1 MMTPCYRDQDS
12 AVSPVVGVMLMLVVT
27 IIIAAVVSA
36 FAGGLSGSQTKTP
49 QATIVADEFHVGG
62 TYDLTNQPNG
72 GFDKYMNGA
81 NQSAGLPVPLEPASG
96 ANDVYIIFEHKGG
109 DPINLANIE
118 MKLSSLQNAA
128 AEGSTV
134 SNANVPLS
142 VTRAESITSYDS
154 LTPGLGNK
162 SSIAG
167 FSKDWSKYL
176 ERYPD
181 HGTII
186 QPGNKFVLHADYVAK
201 YAGTVSVSW
210 LKDDGVYPFTVNAG
224 DVLTYQIIDKA
235 SGRQITSG
243 QIAVP
248 EITG

>member
-1 MMTPCYRDQDS
+1 MKTNCIHNHDS

-36 FAGGLSGSQTKTP
+36 FAGGLGGSQTKTP

-62 TYDLTNQPNG
+62 TYDLYNQTLGFSKATNQH
-72 GFDKYMNGA
+72 
-81 NQSAGLPVPLEPASG
+81 VPAPRTPTSG
-96 ANDVYIIFEHKGG
+96 ATDVYIIFEHKGG

-118 MKLSSLQNAA
+118 IKVSSLQKP
-128 AEGSTV
+128 AEKSTV
-134 SNANVPLS
+134 SNANTPL
-142 VTRAESITSYDS
+142 TNDNASILGDDATGIGDKS
-154 LTPGLGNK
+154 L
-162 SSIAG
+162 IVG
-167 FSKDWSKYL
+167 FSKNWTKYM

-186 QPGNKFVLHADYVAK
+186 QAGGKFVVHADYVANYK
-201 YAGTVSVSW
+201 GTVSVNW
-210 LKDDGVYPFTVNAG
+210 LKNDGTYPFFVNSG
-224 DVLTYQIIDKA
+224 DVLTYQIIDKPT
-235 SGRQITSG
+235 GKMITAG

>member
-1 MMTPCYRDQDS
+1 MSVTCNFRRNS

-36 FAGGLSGSQTKTP
+36 FAGGLGGSQTKTP

-62 TYDLTNQPNG
+62 TYDLTNQTL
-72 GFDKYMNGA
+72 GFSKAA
-81 NQSAGLPVPLEPASG
+81 NQHVPAPRTPSSG
-96 ANDVYIIFEHKGG
+96 ATDVYILFEHKGG

-118 MKLSSLQNAA
+118 LKVSSLQKPAEKSTISNLNTPLTNDNA
-128 AEGSTV
+128 
-134 SNANVPLS
+134 S
-142 VTRAESITSYDS
+142 VLGDDATGIGDKS
-154 LTPGLGNK
+154 L
-162 SSIAG
+162 IAG
-167 FSKDWSKYL
+167 FSKDWSKYM

-186 QPGNKFVLHADYVAK
+186 QPGGKFVVHADYVANYK
-201 YAGTVSVSW
+201 GTVSVNW
-210 LKDDGVYPFTVNAG
+210 LKSDGTYPFFVNSG
-224 DVLTYQIIDKA
+224 DVLTYQIMDKP
-235 SGRQITSG
+235 SGKMITSG

>member
-1 MMTPCYRDQDS
+1 MKICISPHRNS

-36 FAGGLSGSQTKTP
+36 FAGGISGSQTKTP

-62 TYDLTNQPNG
+62 TYDLTNQSE
-72 GFDKYMNGA
+72 GFGKG
-81 NQSAGLPVPLEPASG
+81 VPAPTSDPADP
-96 ANDVYIIFEHKGG
+96 AADVYILFEHKGG

-118 MKLSSLQNAA
+118 LKVSSLQKPAEKSTISNLNTPLTNDNA
-128 AEGSTV
+128 
-134 SNANVPLS
+134 S
-142 VTRAESITSYDS
+142 VLGDDATGIGDKS
-154 LTPGLGNK
+154 L
-162 SSIAG
+162 IAG
-167 FSKDWSKYL
+167 FSKDWSKYM

-186 QPGNKFVLHADYVAK
+186 QPGGKFVVHADYVANYK
-201 YAGTVSVSW
+201 GTVSVNW
-210 LKDDGVYPFTVNAG
+210 LKSDGTYPFFVNSG
-224 DVLTYQIIDKA
+224 DVLTYQIMDKP
-235 SGRQITSG
+235 SGKMITSG

>member
-1 MMTPCYRDQDS
+1 MKTASSYNRSS

-36 FAGGLSGSQTKTP
+36 FAGGISGSQTKTP

-62 TYDLTNQPNG
+62 TYNLDNQTA
-72 GFDKYMNGA
+72 GFGKG
-81 NQSAGLPVPLEPASG
+81 VPAPTSNPADP
-96 ANDVYIIFEHKGG
+96 AADVYILFEHKGG

-118 MKLSSLQNAA
+118 LKVSSLQKP
-128 AEGSTV
+128 AEKSTI
-134 SNANVPLS
+134 SNANTPLTNDNAS
-142 VTRAESITSYDS
+142 VLGGDATGIGDKS
-154 LTPGLGNK
+154 L
-162 SSIAG
+162 IAG
-167 FSKDWSKYL
+167 FSKDWSKYM

-186 QPGNKFVLHADYVAK
+186 QPGGKFVVHADYVANYK
-201 YAGTVSVSW
+201 GTVSVNW
-210 LKDDGVYPFTVNAG
+210 LKNDGTYPFFVNSG
-224 DVLTYQIIDKA
+224 DVLTYQIMDKP
-235 SGRQITSG
+235 SGKMITSG

>member
-1 MMTPCYRDQDS
+1 MKTTCFNNCDS

-36 FAGGLSGSQTKTP
+36 FAGGLGGSQTKTP

-62 TYDLTNQPNG
+62 TYDLTNQ
-72 GFDKYMNGA
+72 
-81 NQSAGLPVPLEPASG
+81 SAGFGKGVPAPRAPNSG
-96 ANDVYIIFEHKGG
+96 ATDVYIIFEHKGG

-118 MKLSSLQNAA
+118 MKFSSLQKP
-128 AEGSTV
+128 AEKSTV
-134 SNANVPLS
+134 SNANTPLTNDNAS
-142 VTRAESITSYDS
+142 ALGGDAT
-154 LTPGLGNK
+154 GLGDK
-162 SSIAG
+162 SLISG
-167 FSKDWSKYL
+167 FSKDWSKYM

-186 QPGNKFVLHADYVAK
+186 QAGGKFVVHADYVANYK
-201 YAGTVSVSW
+201 GIVSVNW
-210 LKDDGVYPFTVNAG
+210 LRSDGTYPFFVNSG
-224 DVLTYQIIDKA
+224 DVLTYQIIDKPT
-235 SGRQITSG
+235 GKMITAG